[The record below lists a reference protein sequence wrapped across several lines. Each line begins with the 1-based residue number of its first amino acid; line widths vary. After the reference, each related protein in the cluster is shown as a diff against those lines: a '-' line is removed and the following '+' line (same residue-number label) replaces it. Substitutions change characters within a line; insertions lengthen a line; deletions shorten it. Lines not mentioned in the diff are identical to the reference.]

1 MSAWLIAPEALLGL
15 ALTSAGLFSEPT
27 TPPRDLRIRLA
38 ARLSLLCGGLLLLAM
53 AASNIYALAGI
64 GR

>member
-1 MSAWLIAPEALLGL
+1 MSAWLIAPEAFCGL
-15 ALTSAGLFSEPT
+15 ALTSAALFAER
-27 TPPRDLRIRLA
+27 PPAARLRIRIA
-38 ARLSLLCGGLLLLAM
+38 SRLTVLCGGLLLLAM